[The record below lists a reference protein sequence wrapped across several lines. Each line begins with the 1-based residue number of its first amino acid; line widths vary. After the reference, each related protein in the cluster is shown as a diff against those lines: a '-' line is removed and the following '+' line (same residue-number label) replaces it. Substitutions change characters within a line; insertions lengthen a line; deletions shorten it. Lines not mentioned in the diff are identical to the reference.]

1 MPEPSTTILARLIS
15 MVRIIDAQPG
25 ISVTELA
32 QFFGRPEK
40 RIRADIDLLDNAGI
54 GDLLPGRTFEID
66 YDLYTEQGLL
76 TLRSPL
82 NLSAPLPITEKE
94 FARLVTALQ
103 AMAPTLTE
111 SEQQILPQT
120 LSTLLAARSR
130 MQATTADGD
139 ALANLTPAISEVT
152 REKVTEVQRALT
164 DCTAIVFDYVNGAGR
179 HSHRTVSPS
188 ALVLERDG
196 WVMTGYC
203 HTAESERTFRLD
215 RTTNLAVVQTA
226 FTPPVDATSSGQGME
241 SGEPGEAVIV
251 TLDPGAAWALRE
263 SPATIVE
270 EGRAGALTATYRV
283 WDPTWMRTELLAL
296 APYVEDVSP
305 HHYLEEA
312 AVYARQALEET
323 LQGEDTGNA

>member
-82 NLSAPLPITEKE
+82 NLSAPLPITERE

-103 AMAPTLTE
+103 AMAPTLSDT
-111 SEQQILPQT
+111 EQQILPQT

-130 MQATTADGD
+130 MHAGTADGD
-139 ALANLTPAISEVT
+139 SLASLTPAISEAT
-152 REKVTEVQRALT
+152 REKVATVQKALT
-164 DCTAIVFDYVNGAGR
+164 DGKVVVFDYVNGAGR
-179 HSHRTVSPS
+179 HSHRTASPS

-215 RTTNLAVVQTA
+215 RTTNLSEAQA
-226 FTPPVDATSSGQGME
+226 ALMSAVDATSSSQGR
-241 SGEPGEAVIV
+241 EPGETVKV
-251 TLDPGAAWALRE
+251 TLHSGAAWALRE
-263 SPATIVE
+263 SPAATVE
-270 EGRAGALTATYRV
+270 EGPAGRLSATYQV

-305 HHYLEEA
+305 HHYLEET